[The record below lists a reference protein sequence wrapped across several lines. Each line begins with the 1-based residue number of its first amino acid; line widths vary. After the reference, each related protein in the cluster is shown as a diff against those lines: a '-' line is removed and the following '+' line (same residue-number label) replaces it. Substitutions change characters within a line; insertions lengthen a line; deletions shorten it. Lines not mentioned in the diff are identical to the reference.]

1 MLTEYLRH
9 VGPGA
14 DVARVSPVGGG
25 EAHVGI
31 RVTVVQPGMKYAST
45 AVGLGDPVYEP
56 SEYTRVPAATKAA
69 VSRLV
74 GRE

>member
-1 MLTEYLRH
+1 MFTEK
-9 VGPGA
+9 
-14 DVARVSPVGGG
+14 
-25 EAHVGI
+25 VGI
-31 RVTVVQPGMKYAST
+31 RLTVVQPGMKYAST
-45 AVGLGDPVYEP
+45 AVGLGDPVYDP